1 MPIPEKKRPRKNK
14 SAVRAKKHSSHGG
27 SSNRKEHRRR
37 TPNHPRSTARK
48 RLRAPAISPR
58 QVAVR
63 AQETAFQLKI
73 SIDRGEIVPK
83 FLRRYA
89 VEKKRPGRIADP
101 GRFRELVET
110 IRRESFLVLAL
121 QIESEAG
128 RRFGSRAGRQTGAE
142 EFDLAKLFRDEFYAA
157 LGRCLDYSNEDFA
170 EFSRDLDVY
179 RSLRRYARTSQ
190 PPRTRTPSSPRGPFV
205 DRCGFLLDSPMLDQS
220 RQAAAQFESELAA
233 LASAVLKKVLSR
245 RERP

>member
-1 MPIPEKKRPRKNK
+1 M
-14 SAVRAKKHSSHGG
+14 
-27 SSNRKEHRRR
+27 
-37 TPNHPRSTARK
+37 
-48 RLRAPAISPR
+48 RAPSISPR

-63 AQETAFQLKI
+63 AQETAFQLTI
-73 SIDRGEIVPK
+73 TIDRGEIVPK

-89 VEKKRPGRIADP
+89 LEKKRPGRIADP

-128 RRFGSRAGRQTGAE
+128 RRFGAKARPQTGAE
-142 EFDLAKLFRDEFYAA
+142 QFDLAKLFRDEFYTD
-157 LGRCLDYSNEDFA
+157 LRRCLDYSTEDFA

-179 RSLRRYARTSQ
+179 RSLRNHARAST
-190 PPRTRTPSSPRGPFV
+190 PPRSRSLSPPRGPFV

-220 RQAAAQFESELAA
+220 RQAAAQLESELEA
-233 LASAVLKKVLSR
+233 LACAVLKKVLSR
-245 RERP
+245 RERF